1 MAVLLSLLTVTVAK
15 PYYANEGE
23 FLESRSFFEDDES
36 VIQGEAHFQYMNEAK
51 ENMNLK
57 FADEMQD
64 SVALSENYGEIKED
78 TAEKQTPFVINC
90 NEGEA
95 IINVNRV
102 TQRRGWRVTCQPVS
116 TFLSISR

>member
-1 MAVLLSLLTVTVAK
+1 MTVAK
-15 PYYANEGE
+15 PYYENEGE

-78 TAEKQTPFVINC
+78 TAEKQNTPLVMEC
-90 NEGEA
+90 DEGEA
-95 IINVNRV
+95 IINVNEV
-102 TQRRGWRVTCQPVS
+102 TNRRGWRYTCQPVS
-116 TFLSISR
+116 TFISISR